1 MERVNARTLFL
12 MFLTTHDLF
21 LFFSLFLCLTV
32 DHSGLVAFVI
42 DAHSLYSLQ
51 SSTPLSS
58 LFLLYCT
65 FVQLLLVSCYD
76 DLNTA
81 KIQLYKMVMTL
92 LICVIN
98 YAFVKTFSS
107 IETQESL
114 STILVR
120 ICFCHNTCADCFF
133 EYFNFIICQ
142 NYSLVLHLIWVM
154 ALLKNHLGNPKQN
167 DFYSQKTGIINFNKN
182 SVK

>member
-98 YAFVKTFSS
+98 YAFVKTFFLYRNVGVLVHKSQYGFVYVTTHVQ
-107 IETQESL
+107 IVSL
-114 STILVR
+114 SISILSFVK
-120 ICFCHNTCADCFF
+120 
-133 EYFNFIICQ
+133 IIHQCC
-142 NYSLVLHLIWVM
+142 
-154 ALLKNHLGNPKQN
+154 
-167 DFYSQKTGIINFNKN
+167 T
-182 SVK
+182 

>member
-92 LICVIN
+92 PICIIN
-98 YAFVKTFSS
+98 YLFVKTFFS
-107 IETQESL
+107 IYPQILLHESQ
-114 STILVR
+114 SESVR
-120 ICFCHNTCADCFF
+120 PIQHGFVYVTTHVTDCFLSISILSF
-133 EYFNFIICQ
+133 VKIIHQCC
-142 NYSLVLHLIWVM
+142 S
-154 ALLKNHLGNPKQN
+154 
-167 DFYSQKTGIINFNKN
+167 
-182 SVK
+182 